1 MDILKQKIREEGRI
15 LSEQI
20 LKVDSF
26 LNHQIDPVLMQEMGK
41 EFAKRFQ
48 GEKITKVL
56 TLEASGIAIAIMT
69 ALSLQVPVVFA
80 KKKRPSTMTNKAY
93 SGRVHSFTKHEDVD
107 IMVSTTYLNAN
118 DRVLIIDDFLAT
130 GEATRGMIE
139 IVRQANAELVGVG
152 IVIEKAF
159 QNGGRALREAGV
171 RVESLARIAKLEQG
185 RVYFV
190 EDK

>member
-1 MDILKQKIREEGRI
+1 MELLKQKIREEGKI
-15 LSEQI
+15 LSSDI

-26 LNHQIDPVLMQEMGK
+26 LNHQIDPILMQEMGR
-41 EFAKRFQ
+41 EFARRFQ

-69 ALSLQVPVVFA
+69 ALALQVPVVFA
-80 KKKRPSTMTNKAY
+80 KKKRPSTMSGEAY
-93 SGRVHSFTKHEDVD
+93 FGRVHSFTKQEDVD
-107 IMVSTTYLNAN
+107 IMVATTYLNQN

-139 IVRQANAELVGVG
+139 IVRQANAHLAGVG

-159 QNGGRALREAGV
+159 QGGGQALRDAGV
-171 RVESLARIAKLEQG
+171 RVESLAQITKLENG
-185 RVYFV
+185 KVYFA
-190 EDK
+190 ES